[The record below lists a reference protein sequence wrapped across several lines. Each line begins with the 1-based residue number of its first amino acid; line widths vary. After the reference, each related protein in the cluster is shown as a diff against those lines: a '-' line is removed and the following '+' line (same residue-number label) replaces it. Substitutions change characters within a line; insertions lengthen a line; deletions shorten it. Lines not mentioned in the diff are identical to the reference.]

1 VTARK
6 PRERGDQRA
15 DQDQPIQSRQ
25 RPTSRRVDRWLGW
38 LVVNMER
45 MISIGWKEAVA
56 ELRRR
61 GFIALRLEDGYP
73 EWKAVCR

>member
-1 VTARK
+1 VTSAPTR
-6 PRERGDQRA
+6 
-15 DQDQPIQSRQ
+15 ISRFNHGNV
-25 RPTSRRVDRWLGW
+25 RLHVGVDRWLGW

-61 GFIALRLEDGYP
+61 GFIALRLEEISRVEGGLP
-73 EWKAVCR
+73 VKRPTNP